1 MQSHQQQEQHEGYQS
16 KTPTIVMGN
25 QEFDKNM
32 IMERPESA
40 SHASNATP
48 QKKGVIILSKQL
60 IRLPIKQKVS
70 TD

>member
-40 SHASNATP
+40 SHATP
-48 QKKGVIILSKQL
+48 QKKGVIVLSKQL

>member
-1 MQSHQQQEQHEGYQS
+1 
-16 KTPTIVMGN
+16 MGN
-25 QEFDKNM
+25 QEFNKNM

-48 QKKGVIILSKQL
+48 QKKGVIVLSKQL

-70 TD
+70 TDQTPQVEATEAQT